1 MKKRKKRGVKTTLF
15 YIETTFFYILG
26 EDKTTFFYIEGEKP
40 LALVK

>member
-26 EDKTTFFYIEGEKP
+26 GDKTTFFYIGGKIP
-40 LALVK
+40 